1 MIYIMPKK
9 KSKKVEPEPEP
20 ELVLE
25 PEHEC
30 ACYSPETCTG
40 DCPAVEEIV
49 LVKPEPEPEPEKPR
63 ILRPCERVR
72 TADDLERRRQNRLLR
87 DSQRAEYLK
96 ANPL

>member
-49 LVKPEPEPEPEKPR
+49 LAKPEPEPEPEKPR